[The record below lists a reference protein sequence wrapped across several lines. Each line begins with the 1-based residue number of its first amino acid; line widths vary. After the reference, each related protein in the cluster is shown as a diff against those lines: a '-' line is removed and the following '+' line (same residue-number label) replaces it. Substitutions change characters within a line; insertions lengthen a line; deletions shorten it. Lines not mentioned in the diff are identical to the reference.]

1 MSKILVIGS
10 VSIDNV
16 IYTKVLPGPGTT
28 VFGESFLSNV
38 GGKGANQACA
48 ATFLGGDVTFFGSI
62 GKDQN
67 GDYISSFLKSL
78 GIKGILK
85 RSSKQTGVASITLDT
100 FTKENRIII
109 VPGANM
115 DMTKNDI
122 EFILNKEKNA
132 KFLLIQLENPIDIV
146 CFALKKAKELG
157 LVTILNPAPYHE
169 LPDDIF
175 PFIDYFVPN
184 EHELTSFVGKQ
195 NSDYQEMARSLLN
208 KGLNNLIVTLGKNG
222 SLFINRETQLK
233 IASVKVNAV
242 DTTAA
247 GDSFLGAFVA
257 ALSQDKSIKE
267 AMEFANRCSA
277 ITVTRKGAIV
287 SLPRLEEVI

>member
-16 IYTKVLPGPGTT
+16 TYTKVLPGPGTT

-48 ATFLGGDVTFFGSI
+48 ASFLGGDVTFFGSI

-67 GDYISSFLKSL
+67 GDYIFSFLKSI

-85 RSSKQTGVASITLDT
+85 RSCEQTGIASITLDT

-115 DMTKNDI
+115 DMTKDDV
-122 EFILNKEKNA
+122 EFILNKERDA
-132 KFLLIQLENPIDIV
+132 KFLLIQLENPIDTV
-146 CFALKKAKELG
+146 CFALKKAKEMG
-157 LVTILNPAPYHE
+157 LTTILNPAPFHE

-175 PFIDYFVPN
+175 PFVDYFVPN
-184 EHELTSFVGKQ
+184 EHELAGFVGKQ
-195 NSDYQEMARSLLN
+195 SSDYQEMARLLLK
-208 KGLNNLIVTLGKNG
+208 KGLKNLIVTLGKNG
-222 SLFINRETQLK
+222 SLLVNRETQIK
-233 IASVKVNAV
+233 IDSIKVNAV

-247 GDSFLGAFVA
+247 GDTFLGAFVT
-257 ALSQDKSIKE
+257 ALSQDKSIKD

-277 ITVTRKGAIV
+277 FTVTRKGAIV
-287 SLPRLEEVI
+287 SLPKLEDIK

>member
-16 IYTKVLPGPGTT
+16 TYTKVLPGPGTT

-184 EHELTSFVGKQ
+184 EHELASFVGKQ

-247 GDSFLGAFVA
+247 GDSFLGAFVT

>member
-184 EHELTSFVGKQ
+184 EHELASFVGKQ

>member
-16 IYTKVLPGPGTT
+16 TYTKVLPGPGTT

>member
-10 VSIDNV
+10 ISIDNV
-16 IYTKVLPGPGTT
+16 TYTKVLPGPGTT
-28 VFGESFLSNV
+28 VFGESFFSNV

-48 ATFLGGDVTFFGSI
+48 ASFLGGDVTFFGSI

-67 GDYISSFLKSL
+67 GDHITSFLKSL
-78 GIKGILK
+78 GIKGFLK
-85 RSSKQTGVASITLDT
+85 KSSKQTGVASITLDT

-115 DMTKNDI
+115 DMTRNDI
-122 EFILNKEKNA
+122 DFILNKEKDA
-132 KFLLIQLENPIDIV
+132 KYLLIQLENPVDTV

-157 LVTILNPAPYHE
+157 LITILNPAPYHE
-169 LPDDIF
+169 LPDDVF
-175 PFIDYFVPN
+175 PFVDYFIPN
-184 EHELTSFVGKQ
+184 EHELASFAGKQ
-195 NSDYQEMARSLLN
+195 NEDYHEMARILLK

-222 SLFINRETQLK
+222 SLLISRDTEIK
-233 IASVKVNAV
+233 IAPIKVDAI

-247 GDSFLGAFVA
+247 GDSYLGAFVT
-257 ALSQDKSIKE
+257 ALSQEKSVKE

-277 ITVTRKGAIV
+277 VTVTRKGAIV
-287 SLPRLEEVI
+287 SLPKLEEVI

>member
-10 VSIDNV
+10 LSIDNV
-16 IYTKVLPGPGTT
+16 TYTKVLPGPGTT
-28 VFGESFLSNV
+28 VFGESFLSNI

-78 GIKGILK
+78 GVKGFLK

-115 DMTKNDI
+115 DITKKDI
-122 EFILNKEKNA
+122 EFILNKEKDI
-132 KFLLIQLENPIDIV
+132 KYLLIQLENPVDTV

-157 LVTILNPAPYHE
+157 LTTILNPAPYHE
-169 LPDDIF
+169 LPDDVF
-175 PFIDYFVPN
+175 PFIDYFIPN
-184 EHELTSFVGKQ
+184 EHELASFVGKQ
-195 NSDYQEMARSLLN
+195 NADYQEAARVLLK
-208 KGLNNLIVTLGKNG
+208 KGLKNLIVTLGKNG
-222 SLFINRETQLK
+222 SLFINREAQIK
-233 IASVKVNAV
+233 IEPIKVDAI

-247 GDSFLGAFVA
+247 GDSFLGAFVT
-257 ALSQDKSIKE
+257 ALSQDKSIKQ

-287 SLPRLEEVI
+287 SLPKLEEVI

>member
-16 IYTKVLPGPGTT
+16 TYTKVLPGPGTT

-184 EHELTSFVGKQ
+184 EHELASFVGKQ
-195 NSDYQEMARSLLN
+195 NSDYQEMSRSLLN

-247 GDSFLGAFVA
+247 GDSFLGAFVT

>member
-16 IYTKVLPGPGTT
+16 TYTKVLPGPGTT

-48 ATFLGGDVTFFGSI
+48 AAFLGGDVTFFGSI

-67 GDYISSFLKSL
+67 GDNISSFLKSL
-78 GIKGILK
+78 GVKGILK
-85 RSSKQTGVASITLDT
+85 RSSEQTGVASITLDT
-100 FTKENRIII
+100 STKENRIII

-122 EFILNKEKNA
+122 EFILNKEKDA
-132 KFLLIQLENPIDIV
+132 KFLLIQLENPVDTV

-169 LPDDIF
+169 LPDDVF

-184 EHELTSFVGKQ
+184 EHELASFVGKQ
-195 NSDYQEMARSLLN
+195 NADYQEMARSLLK

-222 SLFINRETQLK
+222 SLFINKETQLK
-233 IASVKVNAV
+233 IASIKVNAV

-247 GDSFLGAFVA
+247 GDTFLGAFIA

-287 SLPRLEEVI
+287 SLPKLEEVI

>member
-16 IYTKVLPGPGTT
+16 TYTKVLPEPGTT
-28 VFGESFLSNV
+28 VFGESFFSNV

-48 ATFLGGDVTFFGSI
+48 ASFLGGDVTFFGSI

-67 GDYISSFLKSL
+67 GDNISSFLKSL

-85 RSSKQTGVASITLDT
+85 RSSEQTGVASITLDT

-109 VPGANM
+109 VPGANT
-115 DMTKNDI
+115 DMTKDDV
-122 EFILNKEKNA
+122 EFILNKEKDA
-132 KFLLIQLENPIDIV
+132 KFLLIQLENPVDTV

-157 LVTILNPAPYHE
+157 LTTILNPAPYHE

-184 EHELTSFVGKQ
+184 EHELAGFTGIQ
-195 NSDYQEMARSLLN
+195 NEDYHEMARLLLK
-208 KGLNNLIVTLGKNG
+208 KGLKNLIVTLGKNG
-222 SLFINRETQLK
+222 SLFINGQTQIK
-233 IASVKVNAV
+233 IAPIKVDAV

-247 GDSFLGAFVA
+247 GDTFLGAFVT
-257 ALSQDKSIKE
+257 ALSQEKSIKK

-277 ITVTRKGAIV
+277 ITVTRKGAIL
-287 SLPRLEEVI
+287 SLPKLEDIK

>member
-10 VSIDNV
+10 LSIDNV
-16 IYTKVLPGPGTT
+16 TYTKVLPGPGTT
-28 VFGESFLSNV
+28 VFGESFLSNI

-78 GIKGILK
+78 GVKGVLK

-115 DMTKNDI
+115 DITKKDI
-122 EFILNKEKNA
+122 EFILNKEKDI
-132 KFLLIQLENPIDIV
+132 KYLLIQLENPVDTV
-146 CFALKKAKELG
+146 CFALEKAKELG
-157 LVTILNPAPYHE
+157 LTTILNPAPYHE
-169 LPDDIF
+169 LPDDVF
-175 PFIDYFVPN
+175 PFIDYFIPN
-184 EHELTSFVGKQ
+184 EHELASFVGKQ
-195 NSDYQEMARSLLN
+195 NADYQEAARVLLK
-208 KGLNNLIVTLGKNG
+208 KGLKNLIVTLGKNG
-222 SLFINRETQLK
+222 SLFISREAQIK
-233 IASVKVNAV
+233 IEPIKVDAI

-247 GDSFLGAFVA
+247 GDSFLGAFVT
-257 ALSQDKSIKE
+257 ALSQDKSIKQ

-287 SLPRLEEVI
+287 SLPKLEEVI

>member
-16 IYTKVLPGPGTT
+16 TYTKVLPGPGTT

-48 ATFLGGDVTFFGSI
+48 AAFLGGDVTFFGSI

-67 GDYISSFLKSL
+67 GDNISSFLKSL
-78 GIKGILK
+78 GVKGILK
-85 RSSKQTGVASITLDT
+85 RSSEQTGVASITLDT
-100 FTKENRIII
+100 STKENRIII

-122 EFILNKEKNA
+122 EFILNKEKDA
-132 KFLLIQLENPIDIV
+132 KFLLIQLENPVDTV

-169 LPDDIF
+169 LPDDVF

-184 EHELTSFVGKQ
+184 EHELASFVRKQ
-195 NSDYQEMARSLLN
+195 NADYQEMARSLLK

-222 SLFINRETQLK
+222 SIFINRETQLK
-233 IASVKVNAV
+233 IASIKVNAV

-247 GDSFLGAFVA
+247 GDTFLGAFVT

>member
-16 IYTKVLPGPGTT
+16 TYTKVLPGPGTT

-48 ATFLGGDVTFFGSI
+48 ASFLGGDVTFFGSI

-67 GDYISSFLKSL
+67 GDNISSFLKSL

-85 RSSKQTGVASITLDT
+85 RSSEQTGVASITLDT

-115 DMTKNDI
+115 DMTKDDV
-122 EFILNKEKNA
+122 EFILNKEKDA
-132 KFLLIQLENPIDIV
+132 KFLLIQLENPVDTV

-157 LVTILNPAPYHE
+157 LTTILNPAPYHE

-184 EHELTSFVGKQ
+184 EHELAGFTGIQ
-195 NSDYQEMARSLLN
+195 NEDYHEMARLLLK
-208 KGLNNLIVTLGKNG
+208 KGLKNLIVTLGKNG
-222 SLFINRETQLK
+222 SLFINGQTQIK
-233 IASVKVNAV
+233 IAPIKVDAV

-247 GDSFLGAFVA
+247 GDTFLGAFVT
-257 ALSQDKSIKE
+257 ALSQEKSIKK
-267 AMEFANRCSA
+267 AMEFANHCSA
-277 ITVTRKGAIV
+277 ITVTRKGAIL
-287 SLPRLEEVI
+287 SLPKLEDIK

>member
-16 IYTKVLPGPGTT
+16 TYTKVLPGPGTT

-247 GDSFLGAFVA
+247 GDSFLGAFVT

>member
-10 VSIDNV
+10 LSIDNV
-16 IYTKVLPGPGTT
+16 TYTKVLPGPGTT
-28 VFGESFLSNV
+28 VFGESFLSNI

-78 GIKGILK
+78 GVKGVLK

-115 DMTKNDI
+115 DITKKDI
-122 EFILNKEKNA
+122 EFILNKEKDI
-132 KFLLIQLENPIDIV
+132 KYLLVQLENPVDTV

-157 LVTILNPAPYHE
+157 LTTILNPAPYHE
-169 LPDDIF
+169 LPDDVF
-175 PFIDYFVPN
+175 PFIDYFIPN
-184 EHELTSFVGKQ
+184 EHELASFVGKQ
-195 NSDYQEMARSLLN
+195 NADYQEAARVLLK
-208 KGLNNLIVTLGKNG
+208 KGLKNLIVTLGKNG
-222 SLFINRETQLK
+222 SLFINRETQIK
-233 IASVKVNAV
+233 IEPIKVDAI

-247 GDSFLGAFVA
+247 GDSFLGAFVT
-257 ALSQDKSIKE
+257 ALSQDKSIKQ

-287 SLPRLEEVI
+287 SLPKLEEVI

>member
-16 IYTKVLPGPGTT
+16 TYTKVLPGPGTT

-184 EHELTSFVGKQ
+184 EHELASFVGKQ

>member
-10 VSIDNV
+10 LSIDNV
-16 IYTKVLPGPGTT
+16 TYTKVLPSPGTT

-48 ATFLGGDVTFFGSI
+48 AFFLGGDVTFFGSV

-78 GIKGILK
+78 GVKGVLK

-115 DMTKNDI
+115 DVTKEDV
-122 EFILNKEKNA
+122 EFILDKEKDT
-132 KFLLIQLENPIDIV
+132 KYLLIQLENPIDTV

-157 LVTILNPAPYHE
+157 ITTILNPAPYHE
-169 LPDDIF
+169 LPDGVF

-184 EHELTSFVGKQ
+184 EHELSSFVSKQ
-195 NSDYQEMARSLLN
+195 NDDYLEMAKPLLK
-208 KGLNNLIVTLGKNG
+208 KGLKNLIVTLGKNG
-222 SLFINRETQLK
+222 SLFINRETQIK
-233 IASVKVNAV
+233 IAPMKVDAI

-247 GDSFLGAFVA
+247 GDSFLGAFVT
-257 ALSQDKSIKE
+257 ALSQEKSIKE

-287 SLPRLEEVI
+287 SLPKLEDVK